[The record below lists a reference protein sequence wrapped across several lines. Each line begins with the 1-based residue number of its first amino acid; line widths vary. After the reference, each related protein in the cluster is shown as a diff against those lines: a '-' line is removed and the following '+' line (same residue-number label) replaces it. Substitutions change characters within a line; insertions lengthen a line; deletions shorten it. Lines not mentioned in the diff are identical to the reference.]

1 MEARLREAAAAGT
14 PVLVVRAGDFFGP
27 RAGNSWFSQGLV
39 KPGQRPRSITLP
51 GAPGVGHAW
60 AYLPDVAET
69 MVRLIEAGEPKDF
82 ATFHMEGHWDPDGMA
97 MPNAI
102 RAALGEPGLPLRRM
116 PWWLLRLAS
125 PVVPF
130 LRELAEM
137 RYLWKQPVR
146 LDNRRL
152 VATLGAEPRTPLY
165 RAVHETLGG
174 LGGLPAEP
182 VLEAA

>member
-1 MEARLREAAAAGT
+1 M
-14 PVLVVRAGDFFGP
+14 
-27 RAGNSWFSQGLV
+27 

-60 AYLPDVAET
+60 TYLPDVAET
-69 MVRLIEAGEPKDF
+69 MVRLIEAGEPKGF

-152 VATLGAEPRTPLY
+152 VATLGAEPRTPLD
-165 RAVHETLGG
+165 RAVRETLAG
-174 LGGLPAEP
+174 LGSLPAEP
-182 VLEAA
+182 SAAAA